1 MSVKSSGDAAFPYG
15 EAYQLEQVE
24 KHRARAS
31 NRWRDRIALAHELVE
46 RWALPRLAGRAIA
59 DISVL
64 DVGCSVGTMAIEFAL
79 RGYRAAGVDFD
90 GAALDIARALCREEG
105 ASVEFYQGDVADW
118 RKLADRALDIVVCF
132 DIFEHLHD
140 DQLGSMLRAIRREMS
155 PRGTLIFYSFPL
167 QFDYLFFSRDLLSWP
182 LLPFRPLGPARFAR
196 LARAYASLL
205 DAGLLLATGA
215 TYKERIKDLSH
226 CNPTT
231 PERLGEI
238 LLRSGFDIAYIE
250 TGNIYPDKPHIKR
263 RFARQPIAHRQVFGA
278 AYPRQAASVP

>member
-1 MSVKSSGDAAFPYG
+1 MKSSGDAAFPYG

-24 KHRARAS
+24 KHRARAT

-46 RWALPRLAGRAIA
+46 KWARPRLAARTPA
-59 DISVL
+59 DISIL

-90 GAALDIARALCREEG
+90 GAALDIARGLCKEEG
-105 ASVEFYQGDVADW
+105 ASVDFYRGDVADW
-118 RKLADRALDIVVCF
+118 RELANRTLDVVLCF

-155 PRGTLIFYSFPL
+155 PSGTLIFYSFPL
-167 QFDYLFFSRDLLSWP
+167 QFDYLFFSRDALSWP
-182 LLPFRPLGPARFAR
+182 LLPFTLLSPARFTR
-196 LARAYASLL
+196 LTRAYASLL
-205 DAGLLLATGA
+205 DAALLLATGA
-215 TYKERIKDLSH
+215 TYKERIKNLSH

-231 PERLGEI
+231 RERLVDI
-238 LLRSGFDIAYIE
+238 LERSGFDIASIE

-278 AYPRQAASVP
+278 AYPRQSGSES